1 VWNFDSPHQE
11 INGDI
16 RISVDRVLYSYDGPQ
31 IFISTFGIFR
41 LLFVK
46 VEEEDNYNLF
56 IASEISDS
64 LLSSVVSGKLAVRAA
79 FERDIVYMIK
89 SDTRGI
95 VYRYWTCLRQDIPD
109 KFLPDRH
116 IGLPVSEN
124 RLPNSPLQLD
134 AYFAMSFQGKAMKR
148 SGMPFSLFK
157 GIVDSSYDAARRI
170 LSPPLLAKTK
180 SATFDFQIA
189 RPQFSSLVVA
199 LEMPIINEANA
210 RRAMK
215 RPDISKGEIAGQFDS
230 SRSVFFNEMSELVSL
245 AEKDEVKGNFAAER
259 FYLLD
264 NISNI
269 IPNEENKLDSLEF
282 NANISGGTNYISI
295 DEGIGDRIARAYK
308 AATNLP
314 IRVSGPIFLTNA
326 SSRTFS
332 IIANGREITCAL
344 RDDSYSVLQSD
355 PLFRTGSIAV
365 VTGVVLPRKR
375 RDYLSVEGIP
385 LLSAASTPSAGAT
398 WDAPARH

>member
-1 VWNFDSPHQE
+1 M
-11 INGDI
+11 
-16 RISVDRVLYSYDGPQ
+16 
-31 IFISTFGIFR
+31 R
-41 LLFVK
+41 LP
-46 VEEEDNYNLF
+46 
-56 IASEISDS
+56 S
-64 LLSSVVSGKLAVRAA
+64 
-79 FERDIVYMIK
+79 
-89 SDTRGI
+89 
-95 VYRYWTCLRQDIPD
+95 
-109 KFLPDRH
+109 KFLRSVS
-116 IGLPVSEN
+116 LPRQLNERRN
-124 RLPNSPLQLD
+124 RAL
-134 AYFAMSFQGKAMKR
+134 
-148 SGMPFSLFK
+148 
-157 GIVDSSYDAARRI
+157 RI
-170 LSPPLLAKTK
+170 PS
-180 SATFDFQIA
+180 
-189 RPQFSSLVVA
+189 R
-199 LEMPIINEANA
+199 
-210 RRAMK
+210 
-215 RPDISKGEIAGQFDS
+215 AGQFDS